1 MVDTMKWVK
10 KKENEYWRCKTENKI
25 KIEKDFLAAKN

>member
-1 MVDTMKWVK
+1 MGQ

>member
-1 MVDTMKWVK
+1 MGQK